1 MKLISIQIFPS
12 GLSGWQSD
20 LLKFGNNIT
29 QLFGANG
36 CGKTPIVQSIAYC
49 LGYPSVFRNDIYDRC
64 SNVIL
69 EVDTAK
75 GHLIIKRIYSKSVDI
90 EVTEPDGEKQRFFDE
105 KEYSTYLF
113 EWLGLK
119 VDNLVT
125 TNNKSTNP
133 YLSSMLPIYYL
144 DQDEGYNKFY
154 SPPSNFIKD
163 QFSEMMRIVFDLPIK
178 NSFDQK
184 KEKIKAKERL
194 DYLDKQVGLHLRGV
208 DIAKQDA
215 ALIKKTSDELT
226 QEISEFESEIEQL
239 KSSGANHDDSISVLD
254 RLISKHRSAIRDL
267 VLEISEMNKRT
278 NGISQIVH
286 EINTEIETLNL
297 NEEARR
303 VFLSFEEICGSS
315 NCQLFSS
322 SSDAYSKNLLYLK
335 DQIKDLE
342 RNTEIDKIKI
352 EQIQQQKTSIENL
365 IQSIV
370 EERNKSLEKSEISAL
385 VDAISELKNQIFE
398 LQSQRSDIE
407 KVEIL
412 ENKHFKIISE
422 RNKALE
428 KHQSFSNER
437 NSIPGLLKLKADLR
451 QYFLNWL
458 EELNTNNISR
468 NITFKDDFTPY
479 LGSETISQ
487 LKGSTRT
494 RAVLA
499 YHAALLEL
507 MAEHECLSFKF
518 LILDTPKQHEIH
530 NDDLNRY
537 IKSLKKLCSDNDVQI
552 VFSTTE
558 YHYDGNE
565 QDVEWN
571 PKYQGEKQLMF
582 LRKNPIIVTS

>member
-20 LLKFGNNIT
+20 LLHFAKNIT

-49 LGYPSVFRNDIYDRC
+49 LGYPSIFRNDIYDRC
-64 SNVIL
+64 NYVVL
-69 EVDTAK
+69 EVSTPK
-75 GHLIIKRIYSKSVDI
+75 GNLKIKRVYSKSTDI
-90 EVTEPDGEKQRFFDE
+90 ELTEPNGRLQRFFDE

-125 TNNKSTNP
+125 NGNKSTPP

-144 DQDEGYNKFY
+144 DQDDGYNKFY

-163 QFSEMMRIVFDLPIK
+163 QFSEMMRMVFDLPIK
-178 NSFDQK
+178 NSFNQK
-184 KEKIKAKERL
+184 KEKIRAKERL
-194 DYLDKQVGLHLRGV
+194 EYLDKQVELHARRV
-208 DIAKQDA
+208 EAAKQDVA
-215 ALIKKTSDELT
+215 VISKSSEQLT
-226 QEISEFESEIEQL
+226 QEISELESEIDQL
-239 KSSGANHDDSISVLD
+239 KNSGANHDDSINVLD
-254 RLISKHRSAIRDL
+254 RLISKHRSSIREL
-267 VLEISEMNKRT
+267 ELEISEINKRT
-278 NGISQIVH
+278 NGIYQIIH
-286 EINTEIETLNL
+286 EINTEVETLNL

-303 VFLSFEEICGSS
+303 VFLSFDEICGSN

-342 RNTEIDKIKI
+342 RNSEIDKIKI
-352 EQIQQQKTSIENL
+352 EQIQQQKANL
-365 IQSIV
+365 EELVQTIID
-370 EERNKSLEKSEISAL
+370 ERNASLEKSEVSAL
-385 VDAISELKNQIFE
+385 VDTISKIMNQIFE
-398 LQSQRSDIE
+398 LQSQRSDIK

-412 ENKHFKIISE
+412 ESKHFQIITD

-428 KHQSFSNER
+428 KHQSFSNDR

-458 EELNTNNISR
+458 DELNTNNISR
-468 NITFKDDFTPY
+468 DITFKDDFTPY
-479 LGSETISQ
+479 LGSETISH

-507 MAEHECLSFKF
+507 MAKHDSFCFRF

-537 IKSLKKLCSDNDVQI
+537 VKSLKKLCNSNDIQV

-558 YHYDGNE
+558 YHYEGD
-565 QDVEWN
+565 DHDIEWN
-571 PKYQGEKQLMF
+571 PKFHGEKQLMF
-582 LRKNPIIVTS
+582 LKNKQIISTS